1 MNLGKL
7 GNKLRRE
14 IAANPKKAAFL
25 GLATLVAV
33 YFWMPLVLGW
43 IGKRDQ
49 AMATA
54 TAKTDAMPITAAM
67 GAAPTGET
75 AAKETVPNRPSWP
88 QVVQW
93 MHNDPRTMTAPLL
106 TKMRDPFEPSTI
118 EAADTKAQEQSK
130 LKSPAITPTA
140 AGLVLTSTI
149 IGPQRRVAQ
158 IDGKTYTVGQTIE
171 VAQEKAALG
180 VEFKLIEVHSRR
192 AVLEAD
198 GQRFELMIPEP
209 GKSNKIEFLGV
220 ADGK

>member
-1 MNLGKL
+1 
-7 GNKLRRE
+7 
-14 IAANPKKAAFL
+14 
-25 GLATLVAV
+25 
-33 YFWMPLVLGW
+33 
-43 IGKRDQ
+43 
-49 AMATA
+49 
-54 TAKTDAMPITAAM
+54 
-67 GAAPTGET
+67 
-75 AAKETVPNRPSWP
+75 
-88 QVVQW
+88 
-93 MHNDPRTMTAPLL
+93 MTAPLL

-130 LKSPAITPTA
+130 LKPPAITPAA